1 MRRPWNG
8 AMPVM
13 LTLPLG
19 LERRPR
25 VRRKRLRR
33 LAVALIA
40 LGVALL
46 AAAFWLPARAAL
58 AQHVLSRTWQRP
70 MVADTTA
77 APMPQSRAHPHLL
90 ATLAVGDELTLEQP
104 DGTVYAYEVDGV
116 DVVDSERT
124 ELALDRDDVV
134 VLVARW
140 PLDDEPV
147 AGNWRYIVTAR
158 RSF

>member
-46 AAAFWLPARAAL
+46 AAGFWLSARAAL
-58 AQHVLSRTWQRP
+58 AQHVLNRTWQRP
-70 MVADTTA
+70 TLTETTA
-77 APMPQSRAHPHLL
+77 MPQSRAHARLL

-116 DVVDSERT
+116 DVVDSEHT
-124 ELALDRDDVV
+124 ELALDREDVV